1 MTVSEIA
8 IIAIPLVIAI
18 TFHEA
23 AHGLMAYVCGDS
35 TAKRMGRMTLN
46 PIKHVD
52 IVGTILMPALLILLK
67 APFMFGYAKP
77 VPINP
82 KQFFHYR
89 SNLVLV
95 AAAGPFMNI
104 LLAMVSYAA
113 YVFIYPDPPYLVLAL
128 AYSIQINLVLA
139 VFNMMPLLPLDGG
152 RILSAVLPAPLDQKF
167 MRLERVGMAILLLL
181 LMLPHLT
188 EQLGLRVNPI
198 GWFVY
203 HGVEWLKDIL
213 GVSY

>member
-139 VFNMMPLLPLDGG
+139 VFNLMPLLPLDGG